1 MLNGVCV
8 TKITAMGRR
17 PIDNSGNRPE
27 AHLVTASMANL
38 FSISP
43 NLQIG
48 LLSLG
53 SAVFYT
59 CSMAAMKLWTQT
71 HSTTLLVLVAI
82 TIILGTWLE
91 IMALQV
97 ERLGMIYVTILACE
111 VGLIALISCLI
122 FGESFT
128 TKEVLGCLLIV
139 IGTALAWA

>member
-1 MLNGVCV
+1 MAATL
-8 TKITAMGRR
+8 
-17 PIDNSGNRPE
+17 
-27 AHLVTASMANL
+27 ANL

-43 NLQIG
+43 NVQIA

-59 CSMAAMKLWTQT
+59 GSMAAMKLWTQT
-71 HSTTLLVLVAI
+71 HSTFLLAVIAA
-82 TIILGTWLE
+82 TILLGTGLE
-91 IMALQV
+91 IMALKA

-111 VGLIALISCLI
+111 VGLIALLSCLF

-139 IGTALAWA
+139 IGTGLAWA